1 MPRDPIFRSILLC
14 LGLTVIIGAV
24 IALVGAHKYQDEGMK
39 TLGVWIVM
47 IAGACY
53 LFFRLLGVRQARREE
68 NLMRPKDWAEEESES
83 SHKDKTRDDG

>member
-1 MPRDPIFRSILLC
+1 MEPDVMPRDPIFRSILIC

-47 IAGACY
+47 IAGGFY
-53 LFFRLLGVRQARREE
+53 LFFRILGVRQARREE
-68 NLMRPKDWAEEESES
+68 NLLRPKEWDD
-83 SHKDKTRDDG
+83 KDKEDSDKG